1 MKICKMLTYKFDVS
15 FDSDYSSFI
24 RSTSRTYVCKFPKS
38 SSTLA
43 SLASWR
49 AARYINGSAVMR
61 PGDPYEG
68 RMEGEG

>member
-1 MKICKMLTYKFDVS
+1 MITVQTFFHSL
-15 FDSDYSSFI
+15 
-24 RSTSRTYVCKFPKS
+24 SRTYVCRFPRS

-68 RMEGEG
+68 RMEGEGVVIRGEGEKGQE